1 MQLIKHLDYHYKIAI
16 KVSSFGFD
24 EDLIDALVEKC
35 VGKNIRVI
43 IDAEDN
49 IHHDQYQDIS
59 NHVMQKH
66 NKYIPYVVKTYQMY
80 RKDGLE
86 TLERDLIDSRINN
99 YHLGIKMV
107 RGAYYHAE
115 KKDGHLF
122 TEKHLTDES
131 YNKGI
136 LTIGQNNVNTYTI
149 LATHNFDSVRL
160 GYMYNRYAKRRVFE
174 FAHLMGMQEENYHG
188 LTNNPQ
194 YDLAKKQQLDPNGE
208 PGFGAMISIDLE
220 TLDQAAIFCK
230 NLKIFT
236 LAESLGG
243 VESLICHPAKMTHAS
258 LGAEK
263 RKKLGISDGLLTVSY
278 THLTLPTNR
287 EV

>member
-1 MQLIKHLDYHYKIAI
+1 MWPGRFIAGNSIQHVLPVAKRVLDNTKWPIINYAIEHTSLPEGVFHEHMQLIKHLDYHYKIAI

-59 NHVMQKH
+59 NYIMQKH

-86 TLERDLIDSRINN
+86 TLERDLIDSRIKD

-174 FAHLMGMQEENYHG
+174 FAHLMGMQEENYQG
-188 LTNNPQ
+188 LV
-194 YDLAKKQQLDPNGE
+194 DLGQKINVYIPYGPYRQMLPYLTRRLYENID
-208 PGFGAMISIDLE
+208 MIRYM
-220 TLDQAAIFCK
+220 K
-230 NLKIFT
+230 
-236 LAESLGG
+236 
-243 VESLICHPAKMTHAS
+243 
-258 LGAEK
+258 
-263 RKKLGISDGLLTVSY
+263 
-278 THLTLPTNR
+278 
-287 EV
+287 